1 MRRLMVVTIEGVTL
15 ALVGLIA
22 LDTARAVAHDHV
34 IKESIALM
42 RKGLLGYFK
51 AIMAF
56 VKDGKGAMA
65 DVEKVAKG
73 VQAAAANVPA
83 LLPKRAGRP
92 DADEKKTRS
101 LAKIWVEWATL
112 EDASRL
118 LVIGLRTNVIR

>member
-1 MRRLMVVTIEGVTL
+1 MFVTIEGVTL

-22 LDTARAVAHDHV
+22 VDTAPAVAHDHV
-34 IKESIALM
+34 IKERIDLM
-42 RKGLLGYFK
+42 RKGVLGNFK
-51 AIMAF
+51 VIKAF
-56 VKDGKGAMA
+56 VKDGKGSMA

-73 VQAAAANVPA
+73 VLAAAANVPA
-83 LLPKRAGRP
+83 LFPKGSGRP

-101 LAKIWVEWATL
+101 LSKIWEEWATL

>member
-1 MRRLMVVTIEGVTL
+1 MRRLMFVTIEGVTL

-22 LDTARAVAHDHV
+22 LDTAPAVARDHV
-34 IKESIALM
+34 IKESIDLM
-42 RKGLLGYFK
+42 RKGVFGNFK
-51 AIMAF
+51 AIKAF
-56 VKDGKGAMA
+56 VKDVKGAMA
-65 DVEKVAKG
+65 DVENVAKG

-83 LLPKRAGRP
+83 LFPKGTGRP

>member
-1 MRRLMVVTIEGVTL
+1 MCVTIEGVTL

-22 LDTARAVAHDHV
+22 LDTAPAVARDHV
-34 IKESIALM
+34 IKESIDLM
-42 RKGLLGYFK
+42 RKGVFGNFK
-51 AIMAF
+51 AIKAF
-56 VKDGKGAMA
+56 VKDVKGAMA
-65 DVEKVAKG
+65 DVENVAKG

-83 LLPKRAGRP
+83 LFPKGTGRP